1 MVLPIDAGSWDADQ
15 LLGEI
20 AVRLPKGWN
29 FDTGQAE
36 NDFWHATL
44 LNEKKEPVRVDVE
57 ATQQLALLNLLG
69 WLEMQATPANPN
81 SPWAPRKAEVDHDL
95 RAHDQAY
102 RVRVEEDPPDLDP
115 KEIAAV
121 YSSARKPR

>member
-1 MVLPIDAGSWDADQ
+1 MTLPLDAANWEPER
-15 LLGEI
+15 LLEEI
-20 AVRLPKGWN
+20 ADRLPKGWS

-36 NDFWHATL
+36 NDYWHGTL
-44 LNEKKEPVRVDVE
+44 LNEKKEPARVEVE

-69 WLEMQATPANPN
+69 WLELQVTPANPN

-95 RAHDQAY
+95 RAHNQAY

-121 YSSARKPR
+121 YSRSRK